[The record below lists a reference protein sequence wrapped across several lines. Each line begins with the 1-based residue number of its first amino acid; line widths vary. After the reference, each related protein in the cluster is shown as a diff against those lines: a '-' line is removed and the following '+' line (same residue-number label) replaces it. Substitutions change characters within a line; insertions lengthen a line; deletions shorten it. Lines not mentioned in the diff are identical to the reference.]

1 MIDFMV
7 LGLPRS
13 GTAWLAN
20 LLTTDDS
27 ICLHEALID
36 STIEQLDKFE
46 HSGLFGIAETAGV
59 FLPDVISYPCKK
71 LIVDRPIDDIKR
83 SLHQIGLP
91 TMPDVEVDL
100 LSGIEGYK
108 IAFKDLFNFD
118 AMQLAYKFLL
128 NKDLS
133 KDRHILLRQMN
144 VQNQYAISAVKR
156 MF

>member
-1 MIDFMV
+1 MIDFMA

-27 ICLHEALID
+27 ICLHESLID
-36 STIEQLDKFE
+36 STIEQLDQFE
-46 HSGLFGIAETAGV
+46 HDGLFGIAETAGV
-59 FLPDVISYPCKK
+59 FFPDAINHPCKK
-71 LIVDRPIDDIKR
+71 LIVDRPIAEINK
-83 SLHQIGLP
+83 SLHQLGLP

-108 IAFKDLFNFD
+108 IAFKELFDFD

-133 KDRHILLRQMN
+133 KDRHNLLCQMN